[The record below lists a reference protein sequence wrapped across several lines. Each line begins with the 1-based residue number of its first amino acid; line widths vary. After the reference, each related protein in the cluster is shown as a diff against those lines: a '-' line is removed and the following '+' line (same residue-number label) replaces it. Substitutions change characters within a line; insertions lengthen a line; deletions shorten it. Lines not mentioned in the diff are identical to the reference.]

1 MTMGSE
7 CGSSFGQNGYNI
19 MDTFASDVLTIAAAG
34 SAGNAKCIVGLGW
47 MELV

>member
-1 MTMGSE
+1 MDSE

-19 MDTFASDVLTIAAAG
+19 MDTFASDVLTLAAAG
-34 SAGNAKCIVGLGW
+34 STGNAKCVVGLGW